1 MHSVRRDTNSGISR
15 EMLQW
20 IHATGNKMCLTASC
34 HRHKVWRR
42 LYQLHLVCHEGTR
55 NDVTSE
61 SESVILSVSVLD
73 LFLKCH
79 RPKHSFAIL
88 KKSLTSLITMFIF
101 NLSQA
106 AYWKVPSN
114 SVSVGHQTGPPFHPS
129 HHLSCLTRDCNI
141 RVCQYLGSRRCW
153 LQRTQFW
160 FHLGQICIAI
170 FSLNS
175 QIYSSCTWG

>member
-1 MHSVRRDTNSGISR
+1 
-15 EMLQW
+15 MLQGIRCALQPPVTDIKSDVGFTSCILCAMKEQGTMWLLNLNQLFWTCKSW
-20 IHATGNKMCLTASC
+20 IF
-34 HRHKVWRR
+34 
-42 LYQLHLVCHEGTR
+42 
-55 NDVTSE
+55 
-61 SESVILSVSVLD
+61 
-73 LFLKCH
+73 FLKCH

-88 KKSLTSLITMFIF
+88 KRLLTLLITMFIF

-114 SVSVGHQTGPPFHPS
+114 SVSVGHHTGPPFHPS

-141 RVCQYLGSRRCW
+141 RVCQYLGSRKCC

-160 FHLGQICIAI
+160 FHWGQICIAI